1 MIQRYLV
8 RLFTWESLKNTERG
22 VEFELKNRLIETE
35 FAGLYSVRIDGEEVP
50 LEDVYLER
58 EGGTK
63 VTPDE
68 ITEDDPLEFELAETV
83 QVVLDIDRLTL
94 GNHEVSMGFV
104 VEGYGRVSFT
114 TDDDL
119 TEGDLVDAD
128 VSTMDAD
135 EAVGLVG
142 RIREPTTLRAMLED
156 ENSGEGRDEVVDGIQ
171 ERLDEME
178 WVEERRERI
187 DEGNK
192 WDEAIEERL
201 FSVFDSRRRL
211 VVYTALRNL
220 GGGDIDAVVAE
231 TGMEPSAVEN
241 TLKNMELDGVIEYDY
256 SNDVYSAV
264 APSELVRERGRNL
277 LNALRQSFE

>member
-201 FSVFDSRRRL
+201 FSVFDSRKRL
-211 VVYTALRNL
+211 VVYTALRKL
-220 GGGDIDAVVAE
+220 GGGDVDAVVAE
-231 TGMEPSAVEN
+231 TGMEPSAVEA

>member
-8 RLFTWESLKNTERG
+8 RLFTWESLENTERG

-156 ENSGEGRDEVVDGIQ
+156 ENSGEGRDEAVDAIQ

-201 FSVFDSRRRL
+201 FSVFDSRKRL
-211 VVYTALRNL
+211 VVYTALRKL
-220 GGGDIDAVVAE
+220 GGGDVDTVVAE
-231 TGMEPSAVEN
+231 TGMEPSAVEA

-256 SNDVYSAV
+256 SNDVYTAV
-264 APSELVRERGRNL
+264 PPSELVRERGRNL
-277 LNALRQSFE
+277 LKALRQSLE